1 VSDRKGGRGKSG
13 SRYAAGGGAAVEE
26 QRYPEV
32 APPQEAPRLTE
43 ARRALAEGRGTAER
57 LGLAEGLRAARRERD
72 SERKADMLAGILAY
86 RTKMTADRL
95 RAEVP
100 SPAVMKRVEAAF
112 AQAPGAG
119 NNFVKVR
126 DVRNR
131 LSDLPRLKVDAAILS
146 LVRQRKFSMEIHEGT
161 HGRGITRRER
171 KSGLAGTGR
180 DPFVYLTRR
189 T

>member
-1 VSDRKGGRGKSG
+1 VGRGRSKRGKSG
-13 SRYAAGGGAAVEE
+13 EKYAAGGGTAIEE

-32 APPQEAPRLTE
+32 APPAEAPSLTE
-43 ARRALAEGRGTAER
+43 AKRALAEGRGTAER

-72 SERKADMLAGILAY
+72 PEKRADMLAGVLAY
-86 RTKMTADRL
+86 RSKMTADRL
-95 RAEVP
+95 RAEVA
-100 SPAVMKRVEAAF
+100 SPAVMKRVAAAF

-119 NNFVKVR
+119 NNFVKIR
-126 DVRNR
+126 DIRNR
-131 LSDLPRLKVDAAILS
+131 LADLPRLQVDAAILS

-171 KSGLAGTGR
+171 KAGLAGPGR